1 MSRIYLDNNA
11 TTPLNDS
18 VVEEMLP
25 FLTEK
30 FGNPSSTHAF
40 GREARRAT
48 DRARERV
55 AEFIGAQPSE
65 VVFTSGGT
73 ESINHALKSIVDSH
87 TKPTHLITDTVE
99 HPAVLEICKDMETR
113 GASVTYV
120 PVDEHGCVSPDSV
133 AMAITE
139 KTSLIS
145 IMLANNDVGTIQPL
159 EEIAL
164 LARENGALSHTD
176 AVQAPAKI
184 PVNVSELAVD
194 LLSISA
200 HKFNGP
206 KGIGALYVRD
216 GTNLGPLLL
225 GGSQERKRRAGTE
238 NVAGIV
244 GLGRACEVAAQS
256 ATASQRIRSLRDK
269 LEQSILGQIDGTK
282 VNGHPKQRLPNTSNI
297 SFEGISADS
306 LLINLDL
313 ERIAVSAGSAC
324 ASGAVEPSHVLLAMG
339 LSREKADSS
348 LRFSLGQ
355 SNTVAEVDHT
365 IEVLIGLVARMR
377 TR

>member
-1 MSRIYLDNNA
+1 MSRIYFDNNA
-11 TTPLNDS
+11 TTPLHDS

-55 AEFIGAQPSE
+55 ADFIGAQPSE

-73 ESINHALKSIVDSH
+73 ESINHAIKVVVESH
-87 TKPTHLITDTVE
+87 PKPTHLITDTVE
-99 HPAVLEICKDMETR
+99 HPAVFESCRDMETR
-113 GASVTYV
+113 GASVTYI
-120 PVDEHGCVSPDSV
+120 PVDGFGSVSPGSV
-133 AMAITE
+133 AAAITE
-139 KTSLIS
+139 KTALIS

-159 EEIAL
+159 EEIAR
-164 LARENGALSHTD
+164 LAREHGALSHTD

-184 PVNVSELAVD
+184 PVHVAELAVD

-216 GTNLGPLLL
+216 GTNLGPMLL

-244 GLGRACEVAAQS
+244 GLGKACEIAANSS
-256 ATASQRIRSLRDK
+256 AANQRIRSLRDR
-269 LEQSILGQIDGTK
+269 LEQSVLGQIDGTK

-297 SFEGISADS
+297 SFQGVSADS

-313 ERIAVSAGSAC
+313 EGVAVSAGSAC

-339 LSREKADSS
+339 LSREEAQSS

-355 SNTVAEVDHT
+355 GNTVAEVDHA

-377 TR
+377 SK